1 MHIAN
6 AYVRVDTIFINI
18 STLSPKKNIFQIILS
33 LVIGLCVCL
42 PVPDAQNQNA
52 FLNVRVVQQHVGGTQ
67 TGFGTSVS
75 KQKVSKLKK
84 GPEGETV
91 EEEPFID
98 HQPPFLA
105 LPEVKPIE
113 PLALPKRI

>member
-1 MHIAN
+1 MGGHGEFYPNQLQRHIYFFSKMN
-6 AYVRVDTIFINI
+6 
-18 STLSPKKNIFQIILS
+18 TLIILS

-42 PVPDAQNQNA
+42 PIPDAQQNA

-113 PLALPKRI
+113 PLALPSHRA

>member
-1 MHIAN
+1 MAKTFFN
-6 AYVRVDTIFINI
+6 
-18 STLSPKKNIFQIILS
+18 PKNKIVLFKIIFQIILS

-67 TGFGTSVS
+67 TGFGTRVS

-113 PLALPKRI
+113 PLALPSHRA